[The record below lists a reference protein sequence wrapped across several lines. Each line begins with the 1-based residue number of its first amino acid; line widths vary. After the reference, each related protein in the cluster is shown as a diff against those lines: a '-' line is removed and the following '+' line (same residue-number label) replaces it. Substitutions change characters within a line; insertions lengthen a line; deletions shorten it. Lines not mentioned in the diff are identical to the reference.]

1 MFTITNL
8 ANISNFLGCAK
19 VITCYRYA
27 CEREVNQNSKLSS
40 FDKDIKETYLPLME
54 LIPVIKFYLQSFY
67 FVKVAS

>member
-54 LIPVIKFYLQSFY
+54 L
-67 FVKVAS
+67 